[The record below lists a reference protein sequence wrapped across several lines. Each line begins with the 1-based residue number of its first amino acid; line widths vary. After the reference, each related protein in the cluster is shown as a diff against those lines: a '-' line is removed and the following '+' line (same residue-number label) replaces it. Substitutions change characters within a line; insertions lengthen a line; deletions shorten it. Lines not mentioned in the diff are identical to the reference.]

1 MAEKNNKE
9 EKKPGIFSGLKRS
22 VSDLR
27 GELKKVVWP
36 SKSQVINNTGIV
48 LAMVLLSSV
57 VIGVFDLILNTM
69 RNILMGV

>member
-9 EKKPGIFSGLKRS
+9 EKKPGFLSGLKRS

-48 LAMVLLSSV
+48 LAMVILSSV
-57 VIGVFDLILNTM
+57 VIGVFDLVLNTM